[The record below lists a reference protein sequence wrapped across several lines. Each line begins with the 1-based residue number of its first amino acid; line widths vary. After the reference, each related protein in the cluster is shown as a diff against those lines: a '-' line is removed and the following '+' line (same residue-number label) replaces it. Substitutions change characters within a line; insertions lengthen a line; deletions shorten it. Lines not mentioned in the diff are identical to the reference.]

1 MLYVHQVSAGRAIED
16 CVRLYASIIRVRSG
30 IGCVLQPHTLCCF
43 FLKLVEGKRKGIGR
57 RLLHIL
63 SLLWVLRGK
72 APMICAY
79 EALSLVPMLSALF
92 GVRLQCV
99 IGKQD
104 NRVWGLT
111 YNFSCEKNWQ

>member
-1 MLYVHQVSAGRAIED
+1 MCGA
-16 CVRLYASIIRVRSG
+16 ASDVCYNHIHSV
-30 IGCVLQPHTLCCF
+30 V
-43 FLKLVEGKRKGIGR
+43 FLKKLVEGKRKGIGR

-104 NRVWGLT
+104 NS
-111 YNFSCEKNWQ
+111 N